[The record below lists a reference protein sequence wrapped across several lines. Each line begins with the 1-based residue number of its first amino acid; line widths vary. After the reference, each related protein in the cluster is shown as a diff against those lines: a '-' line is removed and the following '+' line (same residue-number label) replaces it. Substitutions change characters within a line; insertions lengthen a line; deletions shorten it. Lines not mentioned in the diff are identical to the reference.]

1 MSKRLN
7 KLSKY
12 FHCPV
17 ATLYFKKQTSF
28 QTSDAI
34 THSEGVKYRQLEL
47 HVYWD
52 IEDFHQRYI

>member
-1 MSKRLN
+1 MLL
-7 KLSKY
+7 LSGS
-12 FHCPV
+12 H
-17 ATLYFKKQTSF
+17 TIFKKKQISF

-52 IEDFHQRYI
+52 IEDFQRYI